1 MRAAQLGGSAVAAT
15 SPAGHTGSMK
25 RAALAVMAWVLLAG
39 GGIMTLFLSVGG
51 QLTET
56 FGTDARILH
65 RVLSQRMEQ
74 QEAVLNAVD
83 ALERQGVATAV
94 LDTYLNT
101 LLRLYPQVV
110 AVERCVAQECRILGT
125 PAEPPPR
132 LKATTLPEP
141 AVRWPDGGGPL
152 YALSRH
158 NVRVWVDARRL
169 AGALDSGAA
178 PLSYTLSRPQ
188 TGQVIVAHR
197 PETQPGEAST
207 TLQVKK
213 VLGTALQPF
222 LIQISRPVPWDAW
235 PWTLVG
241 LWTLL
246 TAGLSALV
254 SRLLE
259 GRRAAQVA
267 LLDERARASG
277 VVQAASEAI
286 VALDERGQVTLANPA
301 ARAVLAHPL
310 MPGTDLPGA
319 VRFRATLSQAPF
331 DASTFWNSAQTVTL
345 PEGLTLLRGPETNT
359 EATPIEGSLSPL
371 HGAGGEVRG
380 RVLILREPGPLQ
392 RRMLEHLQD
401 GERRVREHQEMLA
414 HVSRLST
421 LGEMSAGLAHELN
434 QPLTAIVS
442 YGQAAARM
450 LSETETE
457 PDLKRVRLAVDASV
471 TQARRAAQIITRL
484 RQWVRRAPLQ
494 TRPTDLAQATMN
506 VLTLSHADLTRQG
519 VRVITSFP
527 DHPLVQADPVHLEQI
542 ILNLLR
548 NALDAVGDMPDATI
562 ELSLTANGDE
572 WVLTLHDSGP
582 GLSPDIAERL
592 FTPFTTT
599 KASGLG
605 LGLSLSQTLAQG
617 MGGDLHGRNAA
628 SGGAVFTLSLPRLV
642 LEAASD

>member
-1 MRAAQLGGSAVAAT
+1 
-15 SPAGHTGSMK
+15 MK
-25 RAALAVMAWVLLAG
+25 RAVLAVMAWVLLAG
-39 GGIMTLFLSVGG
+39 GGITALLLSVGR

-83 ALERQGVATAV
+83 ALERQGVGTAV

-110 AVERCVAQECRILGT
+110 AVERCAAQECRILGT

-132 LKATTLPEP
+132 LKATTMTEP
-141 AVRWPDGGGPL
+141 AVRWPEGGGPL

-169 AGALDSGAA
+169 TGALDSGAA

-188 TGQVIVAHR
+188 TGQVIVAHT
-197 PETQPGEAST
+197 PEAHPGAVST
-207 TLQVKK
+207 TLQVEK

-222 LIQISRPVPWDAW
+222 PIRISRPVPWDAW
-235 PWTLVG
+235 PWAVGG
-241 LWTLL
+241 LWILL

-254 SRLLE
+254 SRLLT

-301 ARAVLAHPL
+301 ARATLAHPL
-310 MPGTDLPGA
+310 PPGTDLSGA

-331 DASTFWNSAQTVTL
+331 DAAGFWNTAQTVTL
-345 PEGLTLLRGPETNT
+345 PEGLTLLRGT

-380 RVLILREPGPLQ
+380 RVLILRELGPLQ
-392 RRMLEHLQD
+392 RRMLEHLQN

-457 PDLKRVRLAVDASV
+457 PDLARVRLAVDASV

-484 RQWVRRAPLQ
+484 RQWVRRAPSQ
-494 TRPTDLAQATMN
+494 TRPTDLAQAALN
-506 VLTLSHADLTRQG
+506 VLTLSHADLTRQD
-519 VRVITSFP
+519 VRIITSFP

-548 NALDAVGDMPDATI
+548 NALDAVGDMLEATI
-562 ELSLTANGDE
+562 ELSVTANGDE
-572 WVLTLHDSGP
+572 WMLTIRDSGP
-582 GLSPDIAERL
+582 GLLPDIAERL

-617 MGGDLHGRNAA
+617 MGGDLHGWNAA
-628 SGGAVFTLSLPRLV
+628 SGGGAVFTLTLPRLTI
-642 LEAASD
+642 EAASD